1 MEVKSVK
8 ANYVKIYWQ
17 YYRSLEKRFLKTE
30 EFVAFDKVN
39 GKAYS
44 FEFLTL
50 LQTICSEIDV
60 VAKAICCF
68 FDKSFPV
75 KEDGVENIAPC
86 ISIVVISLIIFS
98 LKTFQYL
105 F

>member
-39 GKAYS
+39 GKVCGSGIIGTEQIKRPACCRSVNFAVYLI
-44 FEFLTL
+44 FFLQCFKT
-50 LQTICSEIDV
+50 S
-60 VAKAICCF
+60 VAVINKA
-68 FDKSFPV
+68 
-75 KEDGVENIAPC
+75 
-86 ISIVVISLIIFS
+86 VI
-98 LKTFQYL
+98 
-105 F
+105 